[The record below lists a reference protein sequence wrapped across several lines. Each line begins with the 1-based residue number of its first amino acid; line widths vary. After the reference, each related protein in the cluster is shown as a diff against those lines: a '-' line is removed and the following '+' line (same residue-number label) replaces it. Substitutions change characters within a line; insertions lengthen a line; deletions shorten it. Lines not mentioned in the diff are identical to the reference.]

1 MARRDEVRRGP
12 AGAATLGLARHGV
25 DRQAGR
31 GRARQGKDRQRRRG
45 EDWPVKARRGAVR
58 QVRLLIFSKL
68 NEAHMSPKVQ
78 TIEKTSKSV
87 KIWILL
93 STIGMIVGVF
103 EFLACKTVPASADW
117 LLFAMFCFA
126 VHVGIRVV
134 RWWING

>member
-1 MARRDEVRRGP
+1 
-12 AGAATLGLARHGV
+12 
-25 DRQAGR
+25 
-31 GRARQGKDRQRRRG
+31 
-45 EDWPVKARRGAVR
+45 
-58 QVRLLIFSKL
+58 
-68 NEAHMSPKVQ
+68 MSTKVQ